1 MRIANNFRSTKLKET
16 CQNSFDSLQITTN
29 PILLFFSTSI
39 TWFNK
44 VDLAIL
50 FLTVLFYWPYFLILN
65 IFFLYNNKD
74 NLVLYSELSVYKR
87 TSIMNSKTSL
97 PSLG

>member
-74 NLVLYSELSVYKR
+74 NLVHCILC
-87 TSIMNSKTSL
+87 TFSIQVN
-97 PSLG
+97 

>member
-65 IFFLYNNKD
+65 IFFLCNNKD

-87 TSIMNSKTSL
+87 TSIMNSKTRL